1 MLLARPDEWK
11 WDVQMIL
18 VVLPLLLILRVA
30 GQLQCPQVPASF
42 GDDLDLSTFS
52 VLLDQPEWGV
62 GDNGNA
68 SGGGHDTDQGK
79 LYHLLS

>member
-1 MLLARPDEWK
+1 MFLARPDEWK
-11 WDVQMIL
+11 WDVHWMIL

-30 GQLQCPQVPASF
+30 GRLQCPQVPASF
-42 GDDLDLSTFS
+42 GDDLDLSSFS
-52 VLLDQPEWGV
+52 VLLDQPERGV

-68 SGGGHDTDQGK
+68 SGGGHDQGK